1 MKKSNLR
8 IIIAYVLLVSMIL
21 ASIGQ
26 QGCNEEKTTKIP
38 LDNAKSEEGKAVQIA
53 VYEEGTK
60 TNLDPRNPNFADLQQ
75 ACEQVLFSANDIIPE
90 LVSGRKI
97 EDIKNKELAIELL
110 CQEAKEFKILY
121 GQSIIKPD
129 RLLLILTQSAV
140 IVYYSYPDMGWSAGP
155 YAKRGSDSGEEIKRI
170 LRLMNI
176 MTE

>member
-1 MKKSNLR
+1 MKISNLR
-8 IIIAYVLLVSMIL
+8 IIIANVLLVSMIL
-21 ASIGQ
+21 ASMGQ
-26 QGCNEEKTTKIP
+26 QGCNEEKTIKIP
-38 LDNAKSEEGKAVQIA
+38 LDNTKSEEGKSVQIII
-53 VYEEGTK
+53 YEEGTK

-75 ACEQVLFSANDIIPE
+75 ACEKALFSANDIVLE
-90 LVSGRKI
+90 LVSDKKI
-97 EDIKNKELAIELL
+97 KDIKNEGLAIMLL
-110 CQEAKEFKILY
+110 YQEAREFEIPY

-155 YAKRGSDSGEEIKRI
+155 YAKKGSDSGEEIKRI